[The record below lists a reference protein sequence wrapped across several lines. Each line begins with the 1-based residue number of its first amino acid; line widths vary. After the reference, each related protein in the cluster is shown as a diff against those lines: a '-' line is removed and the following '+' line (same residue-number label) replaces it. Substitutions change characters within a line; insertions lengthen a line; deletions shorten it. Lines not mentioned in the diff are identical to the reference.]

1 MKQKTFAT
9 KTPSIILLAA
19 LTGMTALSIDMNL
32 PAMPELQEVFGE
44 SVSAVQL
51 TLSLFLAG
59 FAAGQLICGPLS
71 DRFGRRPVLLAGLAV
86 FSAAG
91 LICAASLSLPMLI
104 AGRFV
109 QGLGASVGPI
119 IARAVVRD
127 CFNSREA
134 SSVLSRITQVM
145 IIAPLVAPTLGGYL
159 LISFGWSSI
168 FIVLG
173 FSGTLLLVVGWL
185 RLPETLARAAENESG
200 ETDEG
205 GSRRNS
211 LWRNFA
217 EVLAHRSSLRHTLTA
232 AFSYAGMFAYISGSP
247 FVLIDVF
254 KVAEH
259 NFGYFFALT
268 ALAVMLGA
276 SANRFLVKK
285 TSPSVLLRN
294 GVYLIFVAA
303 FLLLVLVL
311 FDVGGLAGV
320 IVPMMI
326 YMFGL
331 GLVQPNATSAA
342 MAPHGRLAGLS
353 SSLIGSLQTAG
364 AALTGF
370 CVGAFYNHTPLSLA
384 VVVAI
389 MAILTFVIFERKQ
402 IAEFHTESPD
412 ADLVPEISVATT
424 CE

>member
-1 MKQKTFAT
+1 MREKRFGS

-32 PAMPELQEVFGE
+32 PAMPQLQQVFGAG
-44 SVSAVQL
+44 VSAVQL

-59 FAAGQLICGPLS
+59 FAVGQLVCGPLS

-91 LICAASLSLPMLI
+91 LLCAASVSLPMLV

-145 IIAPLVAPTLGGYL
+145 IIAPLIAPTLGGYL
-159 LISFGWSSI
+159 LVSLGWSSI

-173 FSGTLLLVVGWL
+173 ICGTILLAVSWL
-185 RLPETLARAAENESG
+185 RLFETLPPTAPDESAG
-200 ETDEG
+200 T
-205 GSRRNS
+205 NS
-211 LWRNFA
+211 LWRDFGT
-217 EVLAHRSSLRHTLTA
+217 VLAHRSSLRHTLTS

-254 KVAEH
+254 KVAES

-268 ALAVMLGA
+268 AVAVMLGA

-285 TSPSVLLRN
+285 VSPAILLRV
-294 GVYLIFVAA
+294 GVYFLFAA
-303 FLLLVLVL
+303 GILLVLLVS
-311 FDVGGLAGV
+311 FNAGGLAGV
-320 IVPMMI
+320 ISPMVL

-331 GLVQPNATSAA
+331 GLVQPNATTAA

-364 AALTGF
+364 GALTGF
-370 CVGAFYNHTPLSLA
+370 AVGAFYNQTAFSLA
-384 VVVAI
+384 VVTAV
-389 MAILTFVIFERKQ
+389 MAILTFLIFDRKH
-402 IAEFHTESPD
+402 ITEFHTESPD
-412 ADLVPEISVATT
+412 ADLVPEISVATSA
-424 CE
+424 E

>member
-1 MKQKTFAT
+1 M
-9 KTPSIILLAA
+9 
-19 LTGMTALSIDMNL
+19 TGMTALSIDMNL

-59 FAAGQLICGPLS
+59 FAVGQLICGPLS
-71 DRFGRRPVLLAGLAV
+71 DRFGRRPVLLIGLGI
-86 FSAAG
+86 FSVAG
-91 LICAASLSLPMLI
+91 LICAASVSLPMLV

-159 LISFGWSSI
+159 LVSLGWSSI

-173 FSGTLLLVVGWL
+173 FSGALLLVVGWL
-185 RLPETLARAAENESG
+185 RLPETLARAAEDAG
-200 ETDEG
+200 EASG
-205 GSRRNS
+205 GSRTNS
-211 LWRNFA
+211 LWRDFA
-217 EVLAHRSSLRHTLTA
+217 VVLAHRSSLRHTLTA

-285 TSPSVLLRN
+285 TPPSVLLRR
-294 GVYLIFVAA
+294 GVYLILVAA
-303 FLLLVLVL
+303 VLLVLLVS

-389 MAILTFVIFERKQ
+389 MAILTFLIFERKS

>member
-1 MKQKTFAT
+1 MKRKPFDT

-19 LTGMTALSIDMNL
+19 LTGITALSIDMNL
-32 PAMPELQEVFGE
+32 PAMPELQEVFGV

-59 FAAGQLICGPLS
+59 FAIGQLACGPLS
-71 DRFGRRPVLLAGLAV
+71 DRFGRRPVLLTGLAV
-86 FSAAG
+86 FSVAG
-91 LICAASLSLPMLI
+91 LICAAGVSLPMLV

-109 QGLGASVGPI
+109 QGLGASAGPI

-145 IIAPLVAPTLGGYL
+145 IIAPLIAPTLGGYL
-159 LISFGWSSI
+159 LVSFGWSSI

-173 FSGTLLLVVGWL
+173 LCGSLLLVVGWL
-185 RLPETLARAAENESG
+185 RLPETLAQAESAR
-200 ETDEG
+200 D
-205 GSRRNS
+205 GSRTNS
-211 LWRNFA
+211 LGRDFA
-217 EVLAHRSSLRHTLTA
+217 GVLAHRSSLRHTLTA

-285 TSPSVLLRN
+285 VSPSVLLRG
-294 GVYLIFVAA
+294 GVYLLTVAGI
-303 FLLLVLVL
+303 LLAILVS
-311 FDVGGLAGV
+311 FNVGGLAGV
-320 IVPMMI
+320 MLPMMI

-364 AALTGF
+364 GALTGF
-370 CVGAFYNHTPLSLA
+370 CVGAFYNHTPLSLG

-389 MAILTFVIFERKQ
+389 MSVLTFLIYERRQ
-402 IAEFHTESPD
+402 ITEFHTESPD